1 MKHAMSSIT
10 VAVVLMSIYGAGYA
24 TSASA
29 GESVAVHYHT
39 ADLSL
44 SQGPARLLSRI
55 HDAAVEACGGEV
67 EIAQLE
73 RRKIFVACVRHSM
86 DQAVADL
93 GSPLVAG
100 IYNQRTVVAGGK

>member
-39 ADLSL
+39 AELSL
-44 SQGPARLLSRI
+44 SQGT
-55 HDAAVEACGGEV
+55 
-67 EIAQLE
+67 
-73 RRKIFVACVRHSM
+73 
-86 DQAVADL
+86 
-93 GSPLVAG
+93 SP
-100 IYNQRTVVAGGK
+100 VVIPDP